1 MADKPLSFEE
11 HVKKYQLDEE
21 EAEIL
26 RAFEAGELKRV
37 DNFEEEKRKLQQA
50 AQYTQQLRKS
60 MNANFRIQLG
70 ELNKLKQRAAEKGIR
85 YQTLLSTLVHQYLEG
100 QIEVKL

>member
-37 DNFEEEKRKLQQA
+37 DNFEEE
-50 AQYTQQLRKS
+50 
-60 MNANFRIQLG
+60 I
-70 ELNKLKQRAAEKGIR
+70 
-85 YQTLLSTLVHQYLEG
+85 G
-100 QIEVKL
+100 QGA